1 MTFKPIQG
9 DFETCADILTT
20 DRSSQWVT
28 IKPEMPYTYK
38 CWYFLRKRGK
48 IFQKKVWKPL
58 NFMKKW
64 VKKKYRTF
72 LLSFNSKLSHFEKTS
87 T

>member
-28 IKPEMPYTYK
+28 IKPEMPYTNV
-38 CWYFLRKRGK
+38 G
-48 IFQKKVWKPL
+48 IF
-58 NFMKKW
+58 
-64 VKKKYRTF
+64 
-72 LLSFNSKLSHFEKTS
+72 
-87 T
+87 